1 MQDSET
7 VNLNHLI
14 KVWEKVIDL
23 QMHFNEM
30 CMNLRRTAISVL
42 GIMLA
47 AGALSFRFGGVI
59 EIGSNK
65 ISVAFVFVLIALL
78 VWISFYVM
86 DRFWYHQLLRST
98 VSYAESLQSVAN
110 THGLT
115 FELDISKKIREENQ
129 QSLKQS
135 GRAKINW
142 FYGLIA
148 FALIIAACL
157 LYSGEVSHV
166 TSPPA
171 TFDIEKT

>member
-7 VNLNHLI
+7 VNLDHLI

-30 CMNLRRTAISVL
+30 CLNLRRTAISVL

-65 ISVAFVFVLIALL
+65 ISVAFVFVGIAFI
-78 VWISFYVM
+78 VWISFYLM

-98 VSYAESLQSVAN
+98 VSYAESLQSVAQN
-110 THGLT
+110 TGLT
-115 FELDISKKIREENQ
+115 FELDVSKKIREENQ
-129 QSLKQS
+129 KSLSLS
-135 GRAKINW
+135 GGAKINW
-142 FYGLIA
+142 FYGVIA
-148 FALIIAACL
+148 VALILAECF
-157 LYSGEVSHV
+157 LYSGVLSHV
-166 TSPPA
+166 ASPPA
-171 TFDIEKT
+171 AFGIEKI